1 MERGRIY
8 LTAMSLDATWRSR
21 SLAPGRRVTVALVLA
36 AASPLLAGEGSAQS
50 LRGFVTDAE
59 NGAPLELVHVVLSAA
74 DSTAEGAVTDA
85 DGSYLL
91 AGFEP
96 GRYVLSASR
105 VGYTAFVD
113 TLDLG
118 QADSRTLNIELQPGF
133 ALQEVVVEAEGARTT
148 AGFRSARPRD
158 IARIPTPDLTGDLAA
173 YLAAMPGVVALGDQ
187 GGQLFIRGGEPAQ
200 NLVQIDGV
208 LVYQPMHILGFYSAF
223 PSGIISRSDIH
234 AGGFGSKF
242 GERISSVID
251 VTARTGSSRVYAGN
265 ATISPFISSLQVE
278 GPVIRDRISVLASA
292 RQSLVE
298 HGASR
303 VIGRDLPFNFGDA
316 FVKLAA
322 NATESSRASL
332 IALRTFD
339 RGTLHEGPDPDE
351 VRWENLSAGFRYL
364 VLPRKFPLSAD
375 IRSSWSRLAT
385 ELGPR
390 ADPVRESRIANRHLS
405 AEATFHGDRTDVD
418 AGIALRVVTTSSRLD
433 GLYQRIAVDSEH
445 AQHVAAFVEPQF
457 RIGSGV
463 RLSTGVRVQ
472 FFDMRFAPFLE
483 PRWRFEWEH
492 GRHLLSAAGG
502 VYYQSVLGLYDRR
515 DAASVFTVWTTA
527 PRERL
532 ESEDIRAGRAQRAL
546 HGLAGYRLALLSGL
560 HLSAEAY
567 VKRLDNLYI
576 AEWTAYPRFTTRLQP
591 ADGQVRGMD
600 LRLEMRRRS
609 LFAQVSFGYAATR
622 YLAKQASLRLW
633 YGEEEL
639 EFHPP
644 HDRRHQVNAVLGLTA
659 FGFDLGARMAF
670 GSGLPFS
677 RAVAFDGFALVND
690 VTSIAERPGFRRVIY
705 ERPYDARLPTY
716 HRLDLSVARTIDAA
730 AAEITVQ
737 ASVLNV
743 YDRRN
748 LFYLDVFT
756 LQRADQLPFLP
767 SLSLKAAF

>member
-1 MERGRIY
+1 MSNGAAWR
-8 LTAMSLDATWRSR
+8 SLDSGCGLR
-21 SLAPGRRVTVALVLA
+21 LAAAVALVA
-36 AASPLLAGEGSAQS
+36 VLLLQAGEGRAQS

-59 NGAPLELVHVVLSAA
+59 NGAPLELVHVVLSSADAA
-74 DSTAEGAVTDA
+74 AKGAVTDV
-85 DGSYLL
+85 DGSYLV
-91 AGFEP
+91 AGLEP
-96 GRYVLSASR
+96 GRYVLRASR
-105 VGYTAFVD
+105 VGYNTFAD
-113 TLDLG
+113 TLDLEL
-118 QADSRTLNIELQPGF
+118 ADSRALNIELQPGF
-133 ALQEVVVEAEGARTT
+133 ALQEVVVESEGARTT
-148 AGFRSARPRD
+148 AGFRSVRPRD

-173 YLAAMPGVVALGDQ
+173 YLATMPGVVALGDQ

-208 LVYQPMHILGFYSAF
+208 LIYQPMHILGFYSAF

-234 AGGFGSKF
+234 AGGFGSSF

-251 VTARTGSSRVYAGN
+251 VTARTGSSRVYAGS
-265 ATISPFISSLQVE
+265 ATLSPFISSVQME
-278 GPVIRDRISVLASA
+278 GPILRDRVSVLASV

-298 HGASR
+298 RGASHI
-303 VIGRDLPFNFGDA
+303 IGRELPFNFGDA
-316 FVKLAA
+316 FFKLAG
-322 NATESSRASL
+322 NTTESSRASL

-351 VRWENLSAGFRYL
+351 VRWGNLATGLRYL

-375 IRSSWSRLAT
+375 IRASWSRLAT

-390 ADPVRESRIANRHLS
+390 ADHLRESRIASRHLS
-405 AEATFHGDRTDVD
+405 AEATFYGDRTDVD
-418 AGIALRVVTTSSRLD
+418 AGIALRVVSTSSRLD
-433 GLYQRIAVDSEH
+433 GLYQRIDVDSER

-457 RIGSGV
+457 RIGSGL
-463 RLSTGVRVQ
+463 RLSAGVRVQ

-483 PRWRFEWEH
+483 PRWRFEWET
-492 GRHLLSAAGG
+492 GRHLFSAAAGI
-502 VYYQSVLGLYDRR
+502 YYQSVLGLYDRR
-515 DAASVFTVWTTA
+515 DAASVFTAWTSA
-527 PRERL
+527 PRKRL
-532 ESEDIRAGRAQRAL
+532 GSDDIRAGRAQRAI
-546 HGLAGYRLALLSGL
+546 HALAGYRLGLLAGL
-560 HLSAEAY
+560 QLAAEAY
-567 VKRLDNLYI
+567 AKRLDNLYI

-591 ADGQVRGMD
+591 ADGLVRGID
-600 LRLEMRRRS
+600 LRLEMRMGS
-609 LFAQVSFGYAATR
+609 LFGQVGYGYAATR
-622 YLAKQASLRLW
+622 YSARQASLRLW
-633 YGEEEL
+633 YGMEEL
-639 EFHPP
+639 AFNPP
-644 HDRRHQVNAVLGLTA
+644 HDRRHQVNAVFGATVLG
-659 FGFDLGARMAF
+659 FELGARLAF

-677 RAVAFDGFALVND
+677 RAVGFDGFALVDD

-716 HRLDLSVARTIDAA
+716 HRLDMSVARTFEAA